1 MFLSAFA
8 KWRTNVEISEPITEL
23 IERVREGDQ
32 EARTKLWD
40 IVMPI
45 LRGRAEKMLQADRVG
60 GLMRPSDLL
69 QDAFLQL
76 IAKEKIGWKD
86 RQHLFRFAARVMR
99 NLVTD
104 QARRHLREDR
114 RFAAVSESME
124 IEVNDDVSWVEVD
137 EILGQLEA
145 IDPDKAAVV
154 ELRAYGGLTNEEIAE
169 HLEISVSTVK
179 RHIDFARA
187 FIMSRI
193 RPAKDA

>member
-1 MFLSAFA
+1 M
-8 KWRTNVEISEPITEL
+8 EISEPITEL